1 MVVQYVLLAL
11 ILVLVIPELLWLI
24 ARSYALNTTTALG
37 EVGRLRSSRVSG
49 YISGKAVIAGGS
61 IAGLAT
67 AIVCS
72 RFFEQVI
79 IVEPDS
85 MSKPTRSRVAQSEQI
100 HAIHAISLAILR
112 GIIPNFDERVP
123 RFGGRILEADLKF
136 QLGTTDLKSA
146 PGTLPDTVFISR
158 LSLEHLLRDYIQEI
172 PNVDTIQ
179 GIVTGVVPDATNAR
193 ISKAIIQLKEDEAAT
208 INLETAILADCSG
221 PAAISWKLLEK
232 AQGAGWGPY
241 PKLSYDP
248 KISYATALVPIA
260 DRLRRTLPIFT
271 REVDGYSSYEKLG
284 YLKGLIPNADQDDR
298 IACMIRTDDDNRGW
312 DLSPDMRPLSFAD
325 YIQQIDSIW
334 QNITNGALATED
346 PNRTAVMDSLYAIES
361 ALTDDE
367 VVPHFKFCKASPC
380 HKIDYS
386 KAPLPS
392 NFVAVGDSFLR
403 VNPVYGQGVSK
414 ALIDV
419 ASLNGALLDAKLS
432 EKQGYSLPD
441 TFSLE
446 MIARQHPR
454 VMHMWD
460 STKDSDYGRRSTV
473 LIPGESSDLG
483 SFGRN
488 YWRRI
493 LGIASQ
499 VKDTRFLDDKAT
511 AVDVIKSLQ
520 LIAPPLDLLRPSLFI
535 RAIWNII
542 QGN

>member
-72 RFFEQVI
+72 RFFEQVT

-85 MSKPTRSRVAQSEQI
+85 MSKPTRTRVVQSEQV
-100 HAIHAISLAILR
+100 HVIHAISLTILR
-112 GIIPNFDERVP
+112 GIIPDFDERLP
-123 RFGGRILEADLKF
+123 RFGGRILESDIKF
-136 QLGTTDLKSA
+136 QLGTADIKTV
-146 PGTLPDTVFISR
+146 PGTLPETVFISR
-158 LSLEHLLRDYIQEI
+158 LSLEHLLRGYIQEI
-172 PNVDTIQ
+172 PNVDSIQ
-179 GIVTGVVPDATNAR
+179 GIVTGVVPDPTNGR
-193 ISKAIIQLKEDEAAT
+193 IAKVTIQPKEDEAAT
-208 INLETAILADCSG
+208 VELDTAMLADCSG
-221 PAAISWKLLEK
+221 PAAIGWKLLEK

-271 REVDGYSSYEKLG
+271 RKVDGYSSYEKLG
-284 YLKGLIPNADQDDR
+284 YLKSLLPNADQDDR
-298 IACMIRTDDDNRGW
+298 MACMIRTDDDNRGW
-312 DLSPDMRPLSFAD
+312 DLSSDMRPLSFSD
-325 YIQQIDSIW
+325 YIQEVDSIW
-334 QNITNGALATED
+334 RNATNGALVAED
-346 PNRTAVMDSLYAIES
+346 SNRTAVMDSLYAIES
-361 ALTDDE
+361 ALAEDE
-367 VVPHFKFCKASPC
+367 AAPHFKFCKISPC

-386 KAPLPS
+386 KGPLPS
-392 NFVAVGDSFLR
+392 NFIAVGDSFLR
-403 VNPVYGQGVSK
+403 VNPVFGQGISK
-414 ALIDV
+414 VLIDV
-419 ASLNGALLDAKLS
+419 TSLNGALLDTKLS

-460 STKDSDYGRRSTV
+460 STKDSDYGRRNTV
-473 LIPGESSDLG
+473 LIPGESSDSG
-483 SFGRN
+483 RFGRN
-488 YWRRI
+488 YWR
-493 LGIASQ
+493 GIVS
-499 VKDTRFLDDKAT
+499 
-511 AVDVIKSLQ
+511 
-520 LIAPPLDLLRPSLFI
+520 IAGRVQY
-535 RAIWNII
+535 A
-542 QGN
+542 